1 MTQASEEP
9 REANGVEE
17 ATEGSVGEPSESGAA
32 ATRRILESPDAS
44 MLDEEELNERD
55 RRILEKRKP
64 MGPPLEEDEREA
76 REVRE
81 PEGGEVVEPID
92 PAQEAED

>member
-1 MTQASEEP
+1 MTQPPEEA
-9 REANGVEE
+9 READGVEE
-17 ATEGSVGEPSESGAA
+17 ATDASAGEASESGAA
-32 ATRRILESPDAS
+32 AMRRILESPDAP

-64 MGPPLEEDEREA
+64 MGPPLQEDEREA

-81 PEGGEVVEPID
+81 PEGGDDVEPVD
-92 PAQEAED
+92 PGQAAEG